1 MPINERNPA
10 RPLFSEHVRLID
22 YISSGRVPGCVKLIG
37 PVTNEPYDFYEG
49 MIDDLINYKL
59 IEITTFLNLKAMSGK
74 LLFVEY
80 GNITHQGKL

>member
-10 RPLFSEHVRLID
+10 RPLFSEYVRLID
-22 YISSGRVPGCVKLIG
+22 YVSSGRVPG
-37 PVTNEPYDFYEG
+37 NEPYDFYEG

-59 IEITTFLNLKAMSGK
+59 IEITTFLNLKAMRGK

-80 GNITHQGKL
+80 GNITLHG

>member
-1 MPINERNPA
+1 MKEILQDLCFQNM
-10 RPLFSEHVRLID
+10 FD
-22 YISSGRVPGCVKLIG
+22 SSIMSLLAEFQGVKLIS

-49 MIDDLINYKL
+49 MIEDLINYKL